1 MPHSSNAARLPRLA
15 SWWKG
20 LDTPP
25 ARASAPAVAAPSAS
39 ASAALPPRSNA
50 LGGAAGD
57 RDGAVAMMRRTAN
70 HELIDRIVAFLHT
83 HDLDPS
89 PDHLLIARSYAIGD
103 DPALAEAID
112 TRVRTG
118 EPVSPAFL
126 DRLPTQALAER
137 NHAAT
142 LADLGDTLQA
152 AMLENSRLLGRSS
165 DSARAYEAALGGTM
179 QEMTADPEA
188 SLGRLVMLTTA
199 AVDATRDL
207 AHQLDTMERET
218 TRLRSRLNAA
228 RRTAEQ
234 DHLTRLPNRRSFDAR
249 LARETGAEPR
259 CVALCDIDD
268 FKRINDI
275 HGHEAGD
282 RVLKVVARHL
292 KTALGDKA
300 VVARHGG
307 EEFACLFPGMAID
320 GARPLLEGMREGL
333 EMRSFVNSE
342 TGTSIGCIT
351 VSIGLAPLES
361 DPRAAMRAADA
372 ALYAAKRAGKNRVIV
387 AQPGEPDG

>member
-25 ARASAPAVAAPSAS
+25 APAAAAAAAPSAS
-39 ASAALPPRSNA
+39 TVLPPRSNA
-50 LGGAAGD
+50 PGGGAAGD

-70 HELIDRIVAFLHT
+70 HELIERIVAFLHT

-112 TRVRTG
+112 ARVRTG

-179 QEMTADPEA
+179 QEMAADPCA

-218 TRLRSRLNAA
+218 TRLRSRA
-228 RRTAEQ
+228 RR
-234 DHLTRLPNRRSFDAR
+234 
-249 LARETGAEPR
+249 G
-259 CVALCDIDD
+259 
-268 FKRINDI
+268 
-275 HGHEAGD
+275 
-282 RVLKVVARHL
+282 
-292 KTALGDKA
+292 
-300 VVARHGG
+300 
-307 EEFACLFPGMAID
+307 
-320 GARPLLEGMREGL
+320 
-333 EMRSFVNSE
+333 
-342 TGTSIGCIT
+342 
-351 VSIGLAPLES
+351 
-361 DPRAAMRAADA
+361 
-372 ALYAAKRAGKNRVIV
+372 
-387 AQPGEPDG
+387 

>member
-1 MPHSSNAARLPRLA
+1 MPYSNAARLPRLA
-15 SWWKG
+15 SWWR
-20 LDTPP
+20 
-25 ARASAPAVAAPSAS
+25 ARDGDAPAPAATPACPQPSAS
-39 ASAALPPRSNA
+39 LPPRSNA
-50 LGGAAGD
+50 PGGGGAE
-57 RDGAVAMMRRTAN
+57 RDGAVALMRRTAN
-70 HELIDRIVAFLHT
+70 HELIERIVAFLHI

-89 PDHLLIARSYAIGD
+89 PDHLLIARSYAAGD
-103 DPALAEAID
+103 DHALIGAID
-112 TRVRTG
+112 ARSRTG

-126 DRLPTQALAER
+126 DRLPAQALAER

-179 QEMTADPEA
+179 QAMTADPAA
-188 SLGRLVMLTTA
+188 SLERLVMLTTA

-207 AHQLDTMERET
+207 AQQLDTMERET
-218 TRLRSRLNAA
+218 TRLRSRLTAA
-228 RRTAEQ
+228 RRTAEH

-249 LARETGAEPR
+249 LAREAGPDPR

-268 FKRINDI
+268 FKRINDL

-292 KTALGDKA
+292 KTALGAKV

-320 GARPLLEGMREGL
+320 AARAALEAMREGL
-333 EMRSFVNSE
+333 EMRSFVNADDGSA
-342 TGTSIGCIT
+342 IGCIT
-351 VSIGLAPLES
+351 LSVGLAMLDG

-372 ALYAAKRAGKNRVIV
+372 ALYAAKRAGKNRVMV
-387 AQPGEPDG
+387 AQPGDPDG